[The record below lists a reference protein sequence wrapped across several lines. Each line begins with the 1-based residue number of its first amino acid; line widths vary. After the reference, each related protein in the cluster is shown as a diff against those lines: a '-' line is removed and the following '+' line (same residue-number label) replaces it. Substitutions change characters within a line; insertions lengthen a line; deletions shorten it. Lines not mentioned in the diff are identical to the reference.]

1 MVFFHFDAE
10 NYLKFYYREM
20 LNQKKAYQEEQR
32 KFTVFYFTTVH
43 LLGPNSLLL
52 IVRTLTPVLIVL
64 VLIVIILV
72 ESHWKEDGAGNEK
85 LIQLLTP
92 WGTLTKFIC
101 FPSSQIIHLERR
113 DDNICF
119 TYLGVFRR

>member
-1 MVFFHFDAE
+1 
-10 NYLKFYYREM
+10 M
-20 LNQKKAYQEEQR
+20 LNQK
-32 KFTVFYFTTVH
+32 
-43 LLGPNSLLL
+43 
-52 IVRTLTPVLIVL
+52 TLTKKTKGILQFFILQLFICL
-64 VLIVIILV
+64 VLIVFSVGVILV

-119 TYLGVFRR
+119 TYLGVF